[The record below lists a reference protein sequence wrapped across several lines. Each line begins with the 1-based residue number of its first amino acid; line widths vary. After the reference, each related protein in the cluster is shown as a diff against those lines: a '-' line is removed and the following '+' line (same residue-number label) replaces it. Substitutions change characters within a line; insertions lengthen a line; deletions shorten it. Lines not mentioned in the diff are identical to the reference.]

1 MSIASILVGALA
13 SPITSSIVEIV
24 KDYNGKKVDVRQIE
38 ADVSKKISEAVAQV
52 SNQQANVIMAE
63 LNGPDRISRIWRP
76 VVALSCVG
84 TLLFYGIVSPVMVAW
99 FGFPPVKV
107 GDTLLSWIF
116 TLASTGMAGYL
127 GSVTIENLAKTWSK
141 R

>member
-1 MSIASILVGALA
+1 MSLLSTLVSALA
-13 SPITSSIVEIV
+13 SPLTSSIVEIV
-24 KDYNGKKVDVRQIE
+24 KDFNGKKVSVREIE
-38 ADVSKKISEAVAQV
+38 AAVAKEVSAAISQV
-52 SNQQANVIMAE
+52 SRSQADVIMAE
-63 LNGPDRISRIWRP
+63 LNGRDRISRIWRP

-84 TLLFYGIVSPVMVAW
+84 TLLFYGIVSPIMVAW

-107 GDTLLSWIF
+107 GDQLLNWIF

-127 GSVTIENLAKTWSK
+127 GSVALENMSKDWSK

>member
-13 SPITSSIVEIV
+13 SPITSSIVDVI

-38 ADVSKKISEAVAQV
+38 AAVSQEIVKAAGQISSA
-52 SNQQANVIMAE
+52 QANVIVAE
-63 LNGPDRISRIWRP
+63 LQGKDTISRIWRP
-76 VVALSCVG
+76 LVALSCVG
-84 TLLFYGIVSPVMVAW
+84 VLMFYGLVSPVMVAW

-107 GDTLLSWIF
+107 GDQLLSWIF

-127 GSVTIENLAKTWSK
+127 GSVTIENVAKQWGRK
-141 R
+141 

>member
-1 MSIASILVGALA
+1 MSLVSVLVGALA

-38 ADVSKKISEAVAQV
+38 AAVSQKISEAVAQV
-52 SNQQANVIMAE
+52 SSSQANVIMAE
-63 LNGPDRISRIWRP
+63 LQGQDKISRIWRP

-84 TLLFYGIVSPVMVAW
+84 TLLFYGIISPVMVAW

-107 GDTLLSWIF
+107 GDQLLSWIF

-127 GSVTIENLAKTWSK
+127 GSVTLENLAKTWSRK
-141 R
+141 

>member
-1 MSIASILVGALA
+1 MSIVSVLVGALA
-13 SPITSSIVEIV
+13 SPLTSSIVEIV

-38 ADVSKKISEAVAQV
+38 AAVSQKISEAVAQV
-52 SNQQANVIMAE
+52 SSSQANVIMAE
-63 LNGPDRISRIWRP
+63 LQGQDKISRIWRP

-84 TLLFYGIVSPVMVAW
+84 TLLFYGIISPVMVAW

-107 GDTLLSWIF
+107 GDQLLSWIF

-127 GSVTIENLAKTWSK
+127 GSVTLENLAKTWSRK
-141 R
+141 

>member
-13 SPITSSIVEIV
+13 SPITSSIVDVI

-38 ADVSKKISEAVAQV
+38 AAVSQEIVKAAGQISSA
-52 SNQQANVIMAE
+52 QANVIVAE
-63 LNGPDRISRIWRP
+63 LQGKDTISRIWRP
-76 VVALSCVG
+76 LVALSCVG
-84 TLLFYGIVSPVMVAW
+84 VLMFYGLVSPVMVAW

-107 GDTLLSWIF
+107 GDQLLSWIF

-127 GSVTIENLAKTWSK
+127 GSVTIENVAKQWG
-141 R
+141 RR